1 MIYLENGFYS
11 VPYKFTN
18 SKFFFY
24 LRLQQVA
31 VSGFIDNVITLGRSF
46 IEYERNIKLVI
57 TLSCSLGLVAHPDK
71 PIFVSA
77 KSIKYLGFVNDS
89 QSMTVSLTQKK
100 KSSIKQLC
108 QEML

>member
-1 MIYLENGFYS
+1 M
-11 VPYKFTN
+11 VFTQFHIN
-18 SKFFFY
+18 LQILNFFFY

-31 VSGFIDNVITLGRSF
+31 VSGFIDKVITLGRSF

-57 TLSCSLGLVAHPDK
+57 TLYCSLGLVAHPDK